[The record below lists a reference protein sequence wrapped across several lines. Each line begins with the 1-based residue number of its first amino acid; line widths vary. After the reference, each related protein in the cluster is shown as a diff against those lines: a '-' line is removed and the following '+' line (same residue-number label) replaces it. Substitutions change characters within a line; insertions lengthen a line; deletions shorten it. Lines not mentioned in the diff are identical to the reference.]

1 MDIERFTELADRL
14 MERVPEPILE
24 GLNGGVAIRRNAMR
38 DKADPRDV
46 YIMGEYVTDPV
57 MGCYVVIY
65 YGSFRALLEGEPDS
79 VWEAELWE
87 TIRHELRHHLE
98 DRAGESDLDR
108 EDEEQLYELR
118 KRAPGKQK

>member
-1 MDIERFTELADRL
+1 MDIERFTALADRL
-14 MERVPEPILE
+14 MERVPEPVLE
-24 GLNGGVAIRRNAMR
+24 GLNGGVCIRRNAHR

-57 MGCYVVIY
+57 MGCYVLIY
-65 YGSFRALLEGEPDS
+65 YGSFQAVLAGEPDP

-98 DRAGESDLDR
+98 TRAGEQDLDR
-108 EDEEQLYELR
+108 EDAAQLYELR
-118 KRAPGKQK
+118 KRTPKR

>member
-1 MDIERFTELADRL
+1 MDIDRFTELADRL

-24 GLNGGVAIRRNAMR
+24 GLNGGVTIRVGARR
-38 DKADPRDV
+38 DKRDPRDV

-65 YGSFRALLEGEPDS
+65 YGSFRQVLEGEPDS
-79 VWEAELWE
+79 VWEEELWE

-98 DRAGESDLDR
+98 DRAGEDALDR
-108 EDEEQLYELR
+108 EDAEELYEFR
-118 KRAPGKQK
+118 RREAKRPE